1 MIASGNA
8 RSWAVMGTSVTIHVA
23 GDDADSTLAATRT
36 EAIDRAARWF
46 FLVEECCSRF
56 LPDSELSQLSA
67 RIGLP
72 VRVSELLYHAVD
84 FALAI
89 AEESDGAFDP
99 TMGLEM
105 EARGFNREH
114 ASGRLVS
121 TSVSAPRDVS
131 YRDVHPDPDA
141 RTITLR
147 RPLLLDLGA
156 VAKGLA
162 IDLAAR
168 ELAAFR
174 SFAIDAGGD
183 LFLGGRRND
192 REPWKVG
199 IRHPRGEAEFLDVVC
214 VSDRAVCTS
223 GDYERRSRSG
233 GAHIL
238 RPATKTPVTD
248 VASVTAI
255 AATAMLAD
263 ALATAAFV
271 LGPERGIAL
280 LEQHDVEG
288 LLVTPALERYE
299 TRGFRS
305 AYSILQDA
313 QGTADDHPGDPAGAG
328 NAGRGHAAVGGRS
341 R

>member
-8 RSWAVMGTSVTIHVA
+8 RSWAVMGTSVTIHVG
-23 GDDADSTLAATRT
+23 GDDADTTLAATRT

-56 LPDSELSQLSA
+56 LPDSELSQLSS
-67 RIGLP
+67 RIASP
-72 VRVSELLYHAVD
+72 VRVSEMLYQAVD

-99 TMGLEM
+99 TMGLDM
-105 EARGFNREH
+105 EGRGFNREH

-121 TSVSAPRDVS
+121 TPVSAPCDVS
-131 YRDVHPDPDA
+131 YRDVRVDPDA

-168 ELAAFR
+168 ELATFG

-183 LFLGGRRND
+183 LFLGGRRHD
-192 REPWKVG
+192 GGPWKVG

-233 GAHIL
+233 AHIL
-238 RPATKTPVTD
+238 RPAAKMPVTD
-248 VASVTAI
+248 VASVTVI

-305 AYSILQDA
+305 EYSILQDA
-313 QGTADDHPGDPAGAG
+313 QGAADDYPGDPAGAG
-328 NAGRGHAAVGGRS
+328 NAGRGHAAVSGRP

>member
-121 TSVSAPRDVS
+121 TPVSAPRDVS